1 MQPGGFTLPRMQ
13 DAPNTRFDIANF
25 GELLSDPSRVAMLLS
40 LMHGLTRPAS
50 ELAEIASV
58 SPPTASAHLKRL
70 LNGKLIRVEQL
81 GRHRYFKLAG
91 PHIADALEA
100 MALHAP
106 QRKLARVLDPGRQIF
121 TNARTCYQHLAGKLG
136 VAWFQALE
144 RQKLLRIG
152 GGAFVLSPRGV
163 VRCEGAGLE
172 AAGEWPA
179 GKPCLDWTER
189 QSHLGGPLGS
199 LLTQEMLR
207 KNWLARHKEGRALRL
222 TTAGRRRFADFGVSI
237 PL

>member
-1 MQPGGFTLPRMQ
+1 M
-13 DAPNTRFDIANF
+13 DAPNTRFDIASF

-50 ELAEIASV
+50 ELAEIAQV
-58 SPPTASAHLKRL
+58 TPATASAHLKKL
-70 LNGKLIRVEQL
+70 LAGSLVRVEQL

-106 QRKLARVLDPGRQIF
+106 QRKIAKPLDPARQIF
-121 TNARTCYQHLAGKLG
+121 TEARTCYQHLAGKLG
-136 VAWFQALE
+136 VAFLSALE
-144 RQKLLRIG
+144 KQKLLRIG
-152 GGAFVLSPRGV
+152 GGGYELSPKGI
-163 VRCEGAGLE
+163 VRCE
-172 AAGEWPA
+172 AAGFESLKKWPS

-199 LLTQEMLR
+199 FLTQQMLER
-207 KNWLARHKEGRALRL
+207 KWLARHREGRAVRL
-222 TTAGRRRFADFGVSI
+222 TSVGRRRLADFGVAF
-237 PL
+237 L

>member
-1 MQPGGFTLPRMQ
+1 MQ

-50 ELAEIASV
+50 ELAEIAGV
-58 SPPTASAHLKRL
+58 TPATASAHLKRL
-70 LNGKLIRVEQL
+70 LNGKLLRVEQS

-91 PHIADALEA
+91 SHVADALEA

-106 QRKLARVLDPGRQIF
+106 QRKAAKILDPGRQIF
-121 TNARTCYQHLAGKLG
+121 TNARTCYRHLAGKLG

-144 RQKLLRIG
+144 KQKLLSIG
-152 GGAFVLSPRGV
+152 GGALELSRRGV
-163 VRCEGAGLE
+163 VRCE
-172 AAGEWPA
+172 AAGFETKRWPA

-207 KNWLARHKEGRALRL
+207 KNWLARHKEGRAVRL
-222 TTAGRRRFADFGVSI
+222 TTIGRRRFADFGVTI

>member
-1 MQPGGFTLPRMQ
+1 MH
-13 DAPNTRFDIANF
+13 DAPNTRFDIANL

-50 ELAEIASV
+50 ELAEIAGITAA
-58 SPPTASAHLKRL
+58 TASAHLKRL
-70 LNGKLIRVEQL
+70 VNGKLLRVEQL

-91 PHIADALEA
+91 AHVADALEA

-106 QRKLARVLDPGRQIF
+106 QRKSAKLLDPARQIF

-136 VAWFQALE
+136 VAWLDALE

-152 GGAFVLSPRGV
+152 GGAFELSPRGI
-163 VRCEGAGLE
+163 VRCTEAGFE
-172 AAGEWPA
+172 VARWPA

-207 KNWLARHKEGRALRL
+207 KNWLARNKEGRALRL
-222 TTAGRRRFADFGVSI
+222 TAVGRRRFADFGVAI

>member
-1 MQPGGFTLPRMQ
+1 MQ

-25 GELLSDPSRVAMLLS
+25 AELLSDPSRVAMLLS

-50 ELAEIASV
+50 ELAGIAGV
-58 SPPTASAHLKRL
+58 TPATASAHLKRL
-70 LNGKLIRVEQL
+70 LNGRLLRVEQL

-91 PHIADALEA
+91 SSVADALEA

-106 QRKLARVLDPGRQIF
+106 PRKQVRPLDRDRQIF

-136 VAWFQALE
+136 VAWLAALE
-144 RQKLLRIG
+144 KQELLKVGRG
-152 GGAFVLSPRGV
+152 GFELSNSGIA
-163 VRCEGAGLE
+163 RCEGAGF
-172 AAGEWPA
+172 AAGEWPS

-199 LLTQEMLR
+199 LLTQQMLQQ
-207 KNWLARHKEGRALRL
+207 KWLARHQGGRAVRL
-222 TTAGRRRFADFGVSI
+222 TTSGRKQLLSFGVVL
-237 PL
+237 PAG